1 MIASLISSISS
12 SSSGISSRSSSI
24 LSSLRSRI
32 SADHYHRIKRV
43 SIASNNIGRR
53 SPFTSRTTTRYDIS
67 TTTTNKKHHPGSI
80 ILPPHHVD
88 TSTSTSSISSINTS
102 ITNRGFET
110 CALGKRTKKT
120 TLNDE
125 NNKPK
130 PGSVA
135 FAECETAA
143 MTDLFHSFAQSDCN
157 DLPSLA
163 AKRNSSQSNKMS
175 GSGSGSKY
183 LTLRGV
189 RELLVSIGER
199 PDEETLIRIFTAA
212 DTTKNGKLSL
222 DEFLT
227 ASDLVLGGA
236 PARIVIVVG
245 GPGSGKGLLCDR
257 LAKECGVVHLSSGHL
272 LRDEVKRGT
281 PLGKECEEI
290 MKRGELV
297 SSAVITT
304 LIRRHSRSFPGQR
317 VLLDGFPRSVE
328 NANDFLDLIGKPELA
343 LHLDCDDTIL
353 MERIM
358 KRGQEAKAN
367 AAAAVNGNSNGD
379 EAPGEAPRADDNF
392 ETAIQRLRTFH
403 KYHHSTMDWLRDQH
417 VPVVNLD
424 CGGTPENVWSQ
435 LLAIGR
441 LMRPAAHLGNGSN
454 SNGKK
459 K

>member
-1 MIASLISSISS
+1 MIASL
-12 SSSGISSRSSSI
+12 RN
-24 LSSLRSRI
+24 RI
-32 SADHYHRIKRV
+32 SIDGLLLQQPQQHYHRIKRA
-43 SIASNNIGRR
+43 SIASNIGTK
-53 SPFTSRTTTRYDIS
+53 SPFTSRTTTTRYDMS
-67 TTTTNKKHHPGSI
+67 STTTTTNKEHHPGI
-80 ILPPHHVD
+80 ILPPQHVD
-88 TSTSTSSISSINTS
+88 TSTRSTSIINNTSTRINTS
-102 ITNRGFET
+102 INRGFET
-110 CALGKRTKKT
+110 CALAGNTTKKT
-120 TLNDE
+120 TLE
-125 NNKPK
+125 EQKRK

-143 MTDLFHSFAQSDCN
+143 MTDLFHSFAQSDCT
-157 DLPSLA
+157 
-163 AKRNSSQSNKMS
+163 
-175 GSGSGSKY
+175 GSKY

-189 RELLVSIGER
+189 RDLLVSIGER

-212 DTTKNGKLSL
+212 DTSKNGKLSL

-367 AAAAVNGNSNGD
+367 VAENNGEG
-379 EAPGEAPRADDNF
+379 EVEAPRADDNF

-441 LMRPAAHLGNGSN
+441 LMRPAAHLGPSSTN
-454 SNGKK
+454 NGKK
-459 K
+459 